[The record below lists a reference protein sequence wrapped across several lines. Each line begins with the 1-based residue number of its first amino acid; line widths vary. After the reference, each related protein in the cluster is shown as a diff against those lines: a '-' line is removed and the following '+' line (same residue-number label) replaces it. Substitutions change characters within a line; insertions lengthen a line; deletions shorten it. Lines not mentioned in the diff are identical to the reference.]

1 MPVLENHAFSGIYIM
16 VWIQHPARARHY
28 SAPQWGGIQVGAV
41 SLPAP
46 AGASP
51 PHTVLP
57 SAHHYKDAVVMPD
70 QPFIDRLMADI
81 SRRLPTDLGGLRSE
95 VERNVR
101 SVLAETVSRL
111 DLITREEF
119 DIQQQVLLRTREKL
133 EALEK
138 QVAELEKS
146 ADA

>member
-1 MPVLENHAFSGIYIM
+1 MPEF
-16 VWIQHPARARHY
+16 P
-28 SAPQWGGIQVGAV
+28 
-41 SLPAP
+41 
-46 AGASP
+46 
-51 PHTVLP
+51 
-57 SAHHYKDAVVMPD
+57 MPD

-95 VERNVR
+95 VERNIR

-138 QVAELEKS
+138 QVAELEKP
-146 ADA
+146 

>member
-1 MPVLENHAFSGIYIM
+1 
-16 VWIQHPARARHY
+16 
-28 SAPQWGGIQVGAV
+28 
-41 SLPAP
+41 
-46 AGASP
+46 
-51 PHTVLP
+51 
-57 SAHHYKDAVVMPD
+57 MPD

-81 SRRLPTDLGGLRSE
+81 SRRLPADLGSLRSE

-101 SVLAETVSRL
+101 SVVGEAVSRL

-138 QVAELEKS
+138 QVAELEQQQP
-146 ADA
+146 

>member
-1 MPVLENHAFSGIYIM
+1 MPE
-16 VWIQHPARARHY
+16 
-28 SAPQWGGIQVGAV
+28 
-41 SLPAP
+41 
-46 AGASP
+46 
-51 PHTVLP
+51 
-57 SAHHYKDAVVMPD
+57 

-101 SVLAETVSRL
+101 GVLAETVSRL

-138 QVAELEKS
+138 QVAELEK
-146 ADA
+146 AQDA

>member
-1 MPVLENHAFSGIYIM
+1 MS
-16 VWIQHPARARHY
+16 
-28 SAPQWGGIQVGAV
+28 
-41 SLPAP
+41 
-46 AGASP
+46 
-51 PHTVLP
+51 
-57 SAHHYKDAVVMPD
+57 D

-119 DIQQQVLLRTREKL
+119 DIQQQVLMRTREKL

-138 QVAELEKS
+138 QVAELEKAS
-146 ADA
+146 ED

>member
-1 MPVLENHAFSGIYIM
+1 
-16 VWIQHPARARHY
+16 
-28 SAPQWGGIQVGAV
+28 
-41 SLPAP
+41 
-46 AGASP
+46 
-51 PHTVLP
+51 
-57 SAHHYKDAVVMPD
+57 MPD

-101 SVLAETVSRL
+101 SVLAETVSRM

-119 DIQQQVLLRTREKL
+119 DIQQQVLMRTREKL

-146 ADA
+146 EG

>member
-1 MPVLENHAFSGIYIM
+1 
-16 VWIQHPARARHY
+16 
-28 SAPQWGGIQVGAV
+28 
-41 SLPAP
+41 
-46 AGASP
+46 
-51 PHTVLP
+51 
-57 SAHHYKDAVVMPD
+57 MPD

-81 SRRLPTDLGGLRSE
+81 SRRLPNGLGGLRSE

-101 SVLAETVSRL
+101 SVLAETVSRM

-138 QVAELEKS
+138 QVAELEKGG
-146 ADA
+146 A

>member
-1 MPVLENHAFSGIYIM
+1 
-16 VWIQHPARARHY
+16 
-28 SAPQWGGIQVGAV
+28 
-41 SLPAP
+41 
-46 AGASP
+46 
-51 PHTVLP
+51 
-57 SAHHYKDAVVMPD
+57 
-70 QPFIDRLMADI
+70 MADI

>member
-1 MPVLENHAFSGIYIM
+1 
-16 VWIQHPARARHY
+16 
-28 SAPQWGGIQVGAV
+28 
-41 SLPAP
+41 
-46 AGASP
+46 
-51 PHTVLP
+51 
-57 SAHHYKDAVVMPD
+57 MPD

-101 SVLAETVSRL
+101 GVLAETVSRL
-111 DLITREEF
+111 DLINREEF

-138 QVAELEKS
+138 QVAELEK
-146 ADA
+146 AQDA

>member
-1 MPVLENHAFSGIYIM
+1 MS
-16 VWIQHPARARHY
+16 
-28 SAPQWGGIQVGAV
+28 
-41 SLPAP
+41 
-46 AGASP
+46 
-51 PHTVLP
+51 
-57 SAHHYKDAVVMPD
+57 D

-101 SVLAETVSRL
+101 SVLAETVSRM

-138 QVAELEKS
+138 QVAELEKGEG
-146 ADA
+146 

>member
-1 MPVLENHAFSGIYIM
+1 
-16 VWIQHPARARHY
+16 
-28 SAPQWGGIQVGAV
+28 
-41 SLPAP
+41 
-46 AGASP
+46 
-51 PHTVLP
+51 
-57 SAHHYKDAVVMPD
+57 MPD

-138 QVAELEKS
+138 QVAELEKTP
-146 ADA
+146 DA

>member
-1 MPVLENHAFSGIYIM
+1 M
-16 VWIQHPARARHY
+16 R
-28 SAPQWGGIQVGAV
+28 
-41 SLPAP
+41 
-46 AGASP
+46 
-51 PHTVLP
+51 
-57 SAHHYKDAVVMPD
+57 D

-81 SRRLPTDLGGLRSE
+81 SGRLPTDLGGLRSE
-95 VERNVR
+95 VERNIR

-138 QVAELEKS
+138 QVAELEKP
-146 ADA
+146 

>member
-1 MPVLENHAFSGIYIM
+1 
-16 VWIQHPARARHY
+16 
-28 SAPQWGGIQVGAV
+28 
-41 SLPAP
+41 
-46 AGASP
+46 
-51 PHTVLP
+51 
-57 SAHHYKDAVVMPD
+57 MPD

-138 QVAELEKS
+138 QVAELEK
-146 ADA
+146 APDA

>member
-1 MPVLENHAFSGIYIM
+1 MPE
-16 VWIQHPARARHY
+16 
-28 SAPQWGGIQVGAV
+28 
-41 SLPAP
+41 
-46 AGASP
+46 
-51 PHTVLP
+51 
-57 SAHHYKDAVVMPD
+57 

-138 QVAELEKS
+138 QVAELEK
-146 ADA
+146 AQDA

>member
-1 MPVLENHAFSGIYIM
+1 
-16 VWIQHPARARHY
+16 
-28 SAPQWGGIQVGAV
+28 
-41 SLPAP
+41 
-46 AGASP
+46 
-51 PHTVLP
+51 
-57 SAHHYKDAVVMPD
+57 MPD

-95 VERNVR
+95 VERNIR

-133 EALEK
+133 VALEK
-138 QVAELEKS
+138 QVAELEKP
-146 ADA
+146 

>member
-1 MPVLENHAFSGIYIM
+1 MS
-16 VWIQHPARARHY
+16 
-28 SAPQWGGIQVGAV
+28 
-41 SLPAP
+41 
-46 AGASP
+46 
-51 PHTVLP
+51 
-57 SAHHYKDAVVMPD
+57 D

-81 SRRLPTDLGGLRSE
+81 SRRLPNGLGGLRSE

-101 SVLAETVSRL
+101 SVLAETVSRM

-138 QVAELEKS
+138 QVAELEKEQNL
-146 ADA
+146 

>member
-1 MPVLENHAFSGIYIM
+1 
-16 VWIQHPARARHY
+16 
-28 SAPQWGGIQVGAV
+28 
-41 SLPAP
+41 
-46 AGASP
+46 
-51 PHTVLP
+51 
-57 SAHHYKDAVVMPD
+57 MPD

-81 SRRLPTDLGGLRSE
+81 SRRLPADLGGLRSE

-101 SVLAETVSRL
+101 SVLAEAVSRL

>member
-1 MPVLENHAFSGIYIM
+1 
-16 VWIQHPARARHY
+16 
-28 SAPQWGGIQVGAV
+28 
-41 SLPAP
+41 
-46 AGASP
+46 
-51 PHTVLP
+51 
-57 SAHHYKDAVVMPD
+57 
-70 QPFIDRLMADI
+70 MADI

-95 VERNVR
+95 VERNIR

-138 QVAELEKS
+138 QVAELEKP
-146 ADA
+146 

>member
-1 MPVLENHAFSGIYIM
+1 
-16 VWIQHPARARHY
+16 
-28 SAPQWGGIQVGAV
+28 
-41 SLPAP
+41 
-46 AGASP
+46 
-51 PHTVLP
+51 
-57 SAHHYKDAVVMPD
+57 MPD

-146 ADA
+146 VDA

>member
-1 MPVLENHAFSGIYIM
+1 
-16 VWIQHPARARHY
+16 
-28 SAPQWGGIQVGAV
+28 
-41 SLPAP
+41 
-46 AGASP
+46 
-51 PHTVLP
+51 
-57 SAHHYKDAVVMPD
+57 MPD

-119 DIQQQVLLRTREKL
+119 DIQQQVLMRTREKL

-138 QVAELEKS
+138 QVAELEKTP
-146 ADA
+146 DA